1 VRARLYQEQAIDRTV
16 DCLRRGK
23 RPLLVCATGGGKTFM
38 MSNIVKQMP
47 GKWLWLQHSDELLR
61 QNSRAFHNLFPKHPL
76 SLYCSF
82 QKNYMGDI
90 VFGMQKTTFQNLDH
104 LPPFDGIA
112 IDEAHRTAAES
123 YSSIVARYPNAHLLG
138 VTATAGR
145 GDGADLGKF
154 YDVVSDQIEIGDL
167 VNWGYLKTPRIL
179 RPSVES
185 IQNAMLTSAPVD
197 YDTADIGAVSNYDI
211 PPKEMY
217 HHWKEFSNRKTIIFA
232 STVDRCA
239 EIQYVFPGS
248 IVVNHKVR
256 GRDKLIEAFKAQK
269 TGVLIN
275 PMMLTEGFDDPDVS
289 CIVIDRS
296 CVFKGTYIQI
306 IGRALR
312 KSPLFDDAIILDFRT
327 EHEDISIEPSLD
339 VKEKKDKE
347 KECKDCPK
355 CDMELP
361 KYSRLCPGCG
371 YEFVKALEEENIE
384 TRPLTDLELKEINLT
399 SRVKLVDLFKNGK
412 VLFGVTETDWCCIVR
427 SRALMHNGR
436 SFESSDMRDCISFV
450 SSKISGKKYPK
461 DWFSSPATHK
471 QCMYLSR
478 LGSSI
483 DRYGLTKYGASAAI
497 TFCKNYEM
505 IKERLR

>member
-1 VRARLYQEQAIDRTV
+1 
-16 DCLRRGK
+16 
-23 RPLLVCATGGGKTFM
+23 M

-61 QNSRAFHNLFPKHPL
+61 QNSRAFHNLFPSHPL
-76 SLYCSF
+76 SLFCSF
-82 QKNYMGDI
+82 QKNYMGDV
-90 VFGMQKTTFQNLDH
+90 VFGMQKTTFQNIDN

-123 YSSIVARYPNAHLLG
+123 YKSVVERYPNAHLLG

-154 YDVVSDQIEIGDL
+154 YNVVSDQIEIGDL

-185 IQNAMLTSAPVD
+185 IQNAMLSSAPAD
-197 YDTADIGAVSNYDI
+197 YDAADIGAVSNYDI
-211 PPKEMY
+211 PPQEMY
-217 HHWKEFSNRKTIIFA
+217 RHWEEFSNRKTIIFT
-232 STVDRCA
+232 STVDRCT
-239 EIQYVFPGS
+239 EIQSHFPGS
-248 IVVNHKVR
+248 IVVHHKVR
-256 GRDKLIEAFKAQK
+256 GRDKVIEAFKSQK

-289 CIVIDRS
+289 CIIIDRS

-312 KSPLFDDAIILDFRT
+312 LSDLFDDAIILDFRT

-347 KECKDCPK
+347 KEYKDCPK

-361 KYSRLCPGCG
+361 KYSRRCPGCG
-371 YEFVKALEEENIE
+371 YEFVKVLEEEDIE

-399 SRVKLVDLFKNGK
+399 SKIKIVDLFGNGK
-412 VLFGVTETDWCCIVR
+412 VLVGCTENNWGAILKGVVIV
-427 SRALMHNGR
+427 NGEKV
-436 SFESSDMRDCISFV
+436 FESKSLQDCIACLNV
-450 SSKISGKKYPK
+450 KVKGSKVPK
-461 DWFSSPATHK
+461 AWMSTPATRN
-471 QCMYLSR
+471 QSQFIAR
-478 LGSSI
+478 LGS
-483 DRYGLTKYGASAAI
+483 
-497 TFCKNYEM
+497 
-505 IKERLR
+505 